1 MKKIVTFF
9 CFLNSMEAGFGQSID
24 IDALLPKITTEQ
36 NDDIR
41 FEIIVNFFSNTSES
55 YPVLDLKN
63 AQKLLI
69 YSLKNKDKIAEAL
82 ATAQIGISYRAFGN
96 TEKSLDYLLKANE
109 LAYESKNEKSIASIN
124 QSLGNVYKDLADY
137 PKAIS
142 YFKITEQ
149 IGEKLKYEKAQAWA
163 FGNLADVYLAMNKLD
178 TALMYSQRE
187 YEICLRLHYYDFI
200 GYTYY
205 TLGALHGKLGNTAL
219 ATSYYDMAIKEGIKT
234 NSPKQ
239 LNWAYTSKAQYL
251 NEINQKDS
259 SIVYSKKAIA
269 IVRNTPFTN
278 YSIKPAK
285 LLLELYINNNSDSA
299 LKYSEVYRIANDS
312 LFSAKI
318 IQQTQMMTFENE
330 LRQQKIAQEKMKAD
344 DQRIQ
349 NMQYAL
355 IALGIIAFIIL
366 FFLLSHSIIV
376 TEKWI
381 SFFGV
386 LGLLVVF
393 EFVNLLIHPSL
404 ASVTHESPVLM
415 LLALVAIASLLIP
428 LHHRL
433 EKWIKEKMTMK
444 NKKIRLENAKRTIEQ
459 LEEK

>member
-1 MKKIVTFF
+1 MLFR
-9 CFLNSMEAGFGQSID
+9 S
-24 IDALLPKITTEQ
+24 
-36 NDDIR
+36 
-41 FEIIVNFFSNTSES
+41 
-55 YPVLDLKN
+55 
-63 AQKLLI
+63 
-69 YSLKNKDKIAEAL
+69 
-82 ATAQIGISYRAFGN
+82 
-96 TEKSLDYLLKANE
+96 
-109 LAYESKNEKSIASIN
+109 
-124 QSLGNVYKDLADY
+124 
-137 PKAIS
+137 
-142 YFKITEQ
+142 
-149 IGEKLKYEKAQAWA
+149 
-163 FGNLADVYLAMNKLD
+163 
-178 TALMYSQRE
+178 
-187 YEICLRLHYYDFI
+187 
-200 GYTYY
+200 
-205 TLGALHGKLGNTAL
+205 
-219 ATSYYDMAIKEGIKT
+219 
-234 NSPKQ
+234 
-239 LNWAYTSKAQYL
+239 
-251 NEINQKDS
+251 
-259 SIVYSKKAIA
+259 
-269 IVRNTPFTN
+269 
-278 YSIKPAK
+278 

-299 LKYSEVYRIANDS
+299 LKYSEIYRIANDS